1 MDRGLDWYKR
11 DPRAMIDAKRSAN
24 DSRGMSILQAATYD
38 LITDLIYEGAGE
50 TPNNPR
56 YIASHFADMSD
67 RGARLA
73 IKFLIETGK
82 LEVNER
88 GFLTNSRAQKH
99 AKSRSEVSQ
108 KRAKAGSA
116 GGQASA
122 KARKKSNKIKET
134 PQANASS
141 KIQAEKEKI
150 REEEKEE
157 AYASSKKKRGTR
169 IREDWVLPKDWGEW
183 ALAEGWPEHAIRL
196 EAQKFHDHW
205 KAAPGQK
212 GVKLDWQA
220 TWRNWMRN
228 SKSPK
233 NRKFGENDPTTTDP
247 TLDAIAIAARMRRT
261 SR

>member
-11 DPRAMIDAKRSAN
+11 DPQAFLDGVQGMGPEMIGAYAVIIDLLYARAGKTPRDDRHLSGILGCSLRKARALTDA
-24 DSRGMSILQAATYD
+24 
-38 LITDLIYEGAGE
+38 
-50 TPNNPR
+50 
-56 YIASHFADMSD
+56 
-67 RGARLA
+67 
-73 IKFLIETGK
+73 LIERGK
-82 LEVNER
+82 IHVQD
-88 GFLTNSRAQKH
+88 GFITNSRAFQV
-99 AKSRSEVSQ
+99 AKSKRNLSETRS
-108 KRAKAGSA
+108 KAGRK
-116 GGQASA
+116 GGENRS
-122 KARKKSNKIKET
+122 KNNKNNKLA
-134 PQANASS
+134 QANASS
-141 KIQAEKEKI
+141 KTQAEKEKR

-169 IREDWVLPKDWGEW
+169 IKEDWMLPKDWGEW

-233 NRKFGENDPTTTDP
+233 NRKFGENDPTAPNP
-247 TLDAIAIAARMRRT
+247 TPDAIAIATRMRR
-261 SR
+261 S

>member
-11 DPRAMIDAKRSAN
+11 EPQAFLDGVQGMGPEMIGAYAVIIDLLYARAGKTPRDDRHLSGILGCSIRKARALTDA
-24 DSRGMSILQAATYD
+24 
-38 LITDLIYEGAGE
+38 
-50 TPNNPR
+50 
-56 YIASHFADMSD
+56 
-67 RGARLA
+67 
-73 IKFLIETGK
+73 LIERGK
-82 LEVNER
+82 IQVQD
-88 GFLTNSRAQKH
+88 GFITNSRAFQVS
-99 AKSRSEVSQ
+99 KSKRNLSEI
-108 KRAKAGSA
+108 RAKAGRK
-116 GGQASA
+116 GGENRS
-122 KARKKSNKIKET
+122 KNSKNNDLGE
-134 PQANASS
+134 ANALS
-141 KIQAEKEKI
+141 KTQADKRKR

-169 IREDWVLPKDWGEW
+169 IKDDWVLPKDWGEW

-228 SKSPK
+228 SKSRK
-233 NRKFGENDPTTTDP
+233 NQRFGENDPTTTDP